1 MKACSH
7 SQARYGKVVQHMI
20 ALHSSLHFHS
30 VYLNAGQCRPVKL
43 SFPTAVYHAALV
55 VSISLCLTVYSSS
68 SPLQIAGRLPVD
80 LMLGRFV
87 SLGVAVGLSSEAVI
101 VAAALS
107 LPKSPF
113 RIISTHIQ
121 SDPDEYN
128 K

>member
-1 MKACSH
+1 M
-7 SQARYGKVVQHMI
+7 QHIM
-20 ALHSSLHFHS
+20 ALHSSLHFYS

-43 SFPTAVYHAALV
+43 SFLTAVYHAALV
-55 VSISLCLTVYSSS
+55 VSISLCLTAHSSS

-87 SLGVAVGLSSEAVI
+87 SFGVAVGLSSEAVI

-113 RIISTHIQ
+113 RIASTHIQ